1 MKYILEGDPKEV
13 EKVIR
18 ENRIRVERGQITFTL
33 APEEEEIADDADTE
47 DVVLDDTKEVDTDDT
62 EDVVEIDDTKD
73 VDTDDIKDVVLD
85 DSKDVNTDDSNDV
98 VLDDSNDVVL
108 DDTKAAPT
116 KTSKRTKKSK

>member
-47 DVVLDDTKEVDTDDT
+47 DVVELDDEVDT
-62 EDVVEIDDTKD
+62 DDTKD

-85 DSKDVNTDDSNDV
+85 DTKDVNTDDSNDV
-98 VLDDSNDVVL
+98 VLDDS
-108 DDTKAAPT
+108 KAAPT
-116 KTSKRTKKSK
+116 KTSKHTKKSE